1 MYVCGIESHCS
12 LNFHFPVT
20 SDIET
25 LTCLSSLVK
34 WLCSYF
40 AHLLICF
47 LIIESGKIFNMFY
60 IQGFFHQIC
69 DLHTFSSSVRSGLL
83 FHFLNNFFFFFRKY
97 VKFDETEFPRF
108 PPDSQPL
115 DFVFGVISK
124 KTWLYQDNKNCLLL
138 PRRIMVFRLTWM
150 CMIHFRLIFTYDT
163 KYRSKFFFFC
173 TQVLNCS
180 SIYYEKMVFSPLNCL
195 WIC

>member
-83 FHFLNNFFFFFRKY
+83 FHFLNNFFFFLENMLNLMKPS
-97 VKFDETEFPRF
+97 FPGF
-108 PPDSQPL
+108 PPTP
-115 DFVFGVISK
+115 
-124 KTWLYQDNKNCLLL
+124 N
-138 PRRIMVFRLTWM
+138 
-150 CMIHFRLIFTYDT
+150 
-163 KYRSKFFFFC
+163 
-173 TQVLNCS
+173 
-180 SIYYEKMVFSPLNCL
+180 L
-195 WIC
+195 WILFLVLYLRKLGFTKIIRIVSYFLDGLWFSD